1 MTTTLASVMGRKLE
15 QPCVA
20 NSAIHGVCPKGKM
33 LEFRIDRQ
41 VTVLLN
47 LLLKFTKRF
56 TVEQAIIFIVMVFY
70 IYGRGIY

>member
-1 MTTTLASVMGRKLE
+1 
-15 QPCVA
+15 
-20 NSAIHGVCPKGKM
+20 M

-47 LLLKFTKRF
+47 LPLKFTKRF
-56 TVEQAIIFIVMVFY
+56 TVGQAIIFIVMVFY